1 MGTQGMK
8 VASGGTVQFNNRHE
22 AGVLLAR
29 QIPVAKFN
37 SGKLRVLALPRGG
50 VPVAVPIAQKL
61 KVPLELCLVR
71 KIGSPRNPEFAL
83 GALVE
88 EGTLFLNPG
97 WEGMITAS
105 ELRDERDRENSRMD
119 EQKKLYRSG
128 GGLPDCRGYT
138 VILVDDGMA
147 TGATMRAVIRALKVQ
162 GALELIVAV
171 PVTSDSAGD
180 AVRAEGA
187 NLIALVES
195 DLLQS
200 VGQWYRDFSQVEDE
214 EVVSCLAPAPVPEV
228 ERNPSNGLRKMIH
241 TLADLLQPM
250 ERDEDLAP
258 LVRHFRDR
266 KVVMLGES
274 THGTS
279 EFYRIRDRLTRILIG
294 LEGFSFV
301 AFEGDWPELARLH
314 RYVRDGKGRS
324 ARAVMQGFRRWPNWM
339 WSNREMA
346 DFIEGLRQSDSLRSA
361 GIHGLDLYS
370 LFESMERVLEYVKTV
385 NPFLSNALRRRYACF
400 DPYERDEIAYA
411 RSLRRIPEGC
421 AAEAVAN
428 LEEVLKL
435 RLQHLEQDEDW
446 FDATQNARIVVNAEN
461 YYRALLNGDAASWNV
476 RDSHMLDTLDL
487 LIEKSERDGRGGKGV
502 VWAHNTHVGDYRAT
516 DMEEEGYVNL
526 GGLARKLLGE
536 SEVGLIGLG
545 TWTGRTLAAST
556 WGGREQSVALPP
568 APHGTLE
575 ACFHEALRIRKMR
588 QGFVIPG
595 PAEREALAEMIG
607 HRAVGVV
614 ASPHQ
619 EGRSTY
625 VPTSFSRRYDAFIF
639 IDETTALNSLHAPI
653 GTGLFPGTWPGG
665 T

>member
-1 MGTQGMK
+1 MK
-8 VASGGTVQFNNRHE
+8 VASCPAVQFINRHE

-29 QIPVAKFN
+29 QIPGAKFE
-37 SGKLRVLALPRGG
+37 KQKTRVLALPRGG
-50 VPVAVPIAQKL
+50 VPVAAPIARKL
-61 KVPLELCLVR
+61 RVPLELCLVR
-71 KIGSPRNPEFAL
+71 KIGSPRNPEFAV

-88 EGTLFLNPG
+88 DGTLFLNPG
-97 WEGMITAS
+97 WEVAISAP
-105 ELRDERDRENSRMD
+105 ELRDERDRENARIE
-119 EQKKLYRSG
+119 EQKNLYRSG
-128 GGLPDCRGYT
+128 GGLPDCLGYT
-138 VILVDDGMA
+138 VVLVDDGMA
-147 TGATMRAVIRALKVQ
+147 TGATMCAAVRALKQ
-162 GALELIVAV
+162 LGALEVVVAV
-171 PVTSDSAGD
+171 PVCSDAAGD
-180 AVRAEGA
+180 AVRSEGA
-187 NLIALVES
+187 GLIALVES
-195 DLLQS
+195 DHLMS

-214 EVVSCLAPAPVPEV
+214 EVVSLLESEPPPP
-228 ERNPSNGLRKMIH
+228 PSSHPGNGLRKMVH

-258 LVRHFRDR
+258 LVHHFRDR
-266 KVVMLGES
+266 KIVMLGES

-314 RYVRDGKGRS
+314 RYVRQGKGRS
-324 ARAVMQGFRRWPNWM
+324 ARAVMQGFKRWPNWM
-339 WSNREMA
+339 WANREMA
-346 DFIEGLRQSDSLRSA
+346 DFVEGLRNSDALRSA
-361 GIHGLDLYS
+361 GVHGLDLYS
-370 LFESMERVLEYVKTV
+370 LFESMDRVLDYVKSV
-385 NPFLSNALRRRYACF
+385 NPFLANALKRRYACF

-428 LEEVLKL
+428 LEEVLKM
-435 RLQHLEQDEDW
+435 RLQDIERDEDW

-476 RDSHMLDTLDL
+476 RDSHMVDTLDL
-487 LIEKSERDGRGGKGV
+487 LIEKSEQDGRGGKGV

-516 DMEEEGYVNL
+516 DMEDEGYVNL
-526 GGLARKLLGE
+526 GGLARRLYGD
-536 SEVGLIGLG
+536 SAVGLIGIG
-545 TWTGRTLAAST
+545 TWSGKTLAAST
-556 WGGREQSVALPP
+556 WGGREQAVSLPP

-575 ACFHEALRIRKMR
+575 ACFHEALKIRRMR

-595 PAEREALAEMIG
+595 PAEREALAEVIG

-614 ASPHQ
+614 APPHQ

-639 IDETTALNSLHAPI
+639 IDETTALNSLHAPV
-653 GTGLFPGTWPGG
+653 GTGLFPGTWPAG

>member
-1 MGTQGMK
+1 MK
-8 VASGGTVQFNNRHE
+8 VALIPVVQFNNRHE

-29 QIPVAKFN
+29 QIPGAKYE
-37 SGKLRVLALPRGG
+37 KEKTRVLALPRGG
-50 VPVAVPIAQKL
+50 VPVAGPIARKL
-61 KVPLELCLVR
+61 RVPLELCLVR
-71 KIGSPRNPEFAL
+71 KIGSPRNPEFAV

-88 EGTLFLNPG
+88 DGTCFLNPG
-97 WEGMITAS
+97 WESGITAS
-105 ELRDERDRENSRMD
+105 ELRDERGRESARIE

-128 GGLPDCRGYT
+128 QSLPDCQGYT

-147 TGATMRAVIRALKVQ
+147 TGATMCAAVRALKRL
-162 GALELIVAV
+162 GAHEVVVAV
-171 PVTSDSAGD
+171 PVCSDQAGD
-180 AVRAEGA
+180 AVRSEGA
-187 NLIALVES
+187 SLIALVES
-195 DLLQS
+195 DHLMS
-200 VGQWYRDFSQVEDE
+200 VGQWYRDFSQVRDE
-214 EVVSCLAPAPVPEV
+214 EVVSLLEPE
-228 ERNPSNGLRKMIH
+228 RSQQPSSHPGDGLRKMVH

-258 LVRHFRDR
+258 LVQHFRNR

-279 EFYRIRDRLTRILIG
+279 EFYRIRDRLTRILLG

-301 AFEGDWPELARLH
+301 AFEGDWPELSRLH
-314 RYVRDGKGRS
+314 RYVRHGKGRS

-339 WSNREMA
+339 WANREMA
-346 DFIEGLRQSDSLRSA
+346 DFIEGLRHSEPLRSA
-361 GIHGLDLYS
+361 GVHGLDLYS
-370 LFESMERVLEYVKTV
+370 LFESMDQVLEYVKSV

-421 AAEAVAN
+421 AAEVVAN

-487 LIEKSERDGRGGKGV
+487 LLEKSERDGRGGKGV

-526 GGLARKLLGE
+526 GGLARRLYGE
-536 SEVGLIGLG
+536 SEVGLIGMG

-575 ACFHEALRIRKMR
+575 ACFHEALRIRKMK

-595 PAEREALAEMIG
+595 PAEREALSEVIG

-614 ASPHQ
+614 APPHQ

-639 IDETTALNSLHAPI
+639 IDETTALNSLHAPV
-653 GTGLFPGTWPGG
+653 GTGLFPGTWPAG

>member
-1 MGTQGMK
+1 M
-8 VASGGTVQFNNRHE
+8 
-22 AGVLLAR
+22 AR
-29 QIPVAKFN
+29 QIPVAKFEK
-37 SGKLRVLALPRGG
+37 GKTRVLALPRGG
-50 VPVAVPIAQKL
+50 VPVAVPIARKL

-71 KIGSPRNPEFAL
+71 KIGSPRNPEFAV

-88 EGTLFLNPG
+88 DGTLFLNPG
-97 WEGMITAS
+97 WEEGITPR
-105 ELRDERDRENSRMD
+105 ELRDERERENSRID
-119 EQKKLYRSG
+119 EQKKRYRSG
-128 GGLPDCRGYT
+128 GELPDCRGYS
-138 VILVDDGMA
+138 VVLVDDGMA
-147 TGATMRAVIRALKVQ
+147 TGATMRAAVRAIKLR
-162 GALELIVAV
+162 GATEVVVAV
-171 PVTSDSAGD
+171 PVCSDSAGD
-180 AVRAEGA
+180 AVRSEGST
-187 NLIALVES
+187 LISLVES
-195 DLLQS
+195 DQLMS
-200 VGQWYRDFSQVEDE
+200 VGQWYRDFLQVEDE
-214 EVVSCLAPAPVPEV
+214 EVLACLENETRAEPVSEPEHH
-228 ERNPSNGLRKMIH
+228 PFNGLRKMIH

-258 LVRHFRDR
+258 LVRHFRDC

-279 EFYRIRDRLTRILIG
+279 EFYRIRDRLTRILLG

-301 AFEGDWPELARLH
+301 AFEGDWPELSRLH
-314 RYVRDGKGRS
+314 RYVRHGKGRS

-339 WSNREMA
+339 WANREMA
-346 DFIEGLRQSDSLRSA
+346 DFIEGLRQSDAMRSA

-370 LFESMERVLEYVKTV
+370 LFESMDRVLEYVKSV

-421 AAEAVAN
+421 ASEAVAN
-428 LEEVLKL
+428 LEDVLKL
-435 RLQHLEQDEDW
+435 RLQHLEQDDDG

-487 LIEKSERDGRGGKGV
+487 LLEKSERDRRGGKGV

-536 SEVGLIGLG
+536 SSVGLIGLG
-545 TWTGRTLAAST
+545 TWTGKTLAAST
-556 WGGREQSVALPP
+556 WGGREQAIALPP

-595 PAEREALAEMIG
+595 PADREALSEVIG

-614 ASPHQ
+614 APPHQ

-625 VPTSFSRRYDAFIF
+625 VPTCFSRRYDAFIF
-639 IDETTALNSLHAPI
+639 IDETTALNSLHAPV
-653 GTGLFPGTWPGG
+653 GTGLIPGTWPAG

>member
-1 MGTQGMK
+1 MW
-8 VASGGTVQFNNRHE
+8 SVQFNNRHE

-29 QIPVAKFN
+29 QIPVAKFEK
-37 SGKLRVLALPRGG
+37 GRTRVLALPRGG
-50 VPVAVPIAQKL
+50 VPVAAPIAQKL

-71 KIGSPRNPEFAL
+71 KIGSPRNPEFAV

-88 EGTLFLNPG
+88 DGTLFLNPG
-97 WEGMITAS
+97 WEGGITPP
-105 ELRDERDRENSRMD
+105 ELREERERENSRI
-119 EQKKLYRSG
+119 EVQKKLYRSG
-128 GGLPDCRGYT
+128 GELPDCRGYS
-138 VILVDDGMA
+138 VVLVDDGMA
-147 TGATMRAVIRALKVQ
+147 TGATMRAAVRALKLR
-162 GALELIVAV
+162 GATEVVVAV
-171 PVTSDSAGD
+171 PVCSDSAGD
-180 AVRAEGA
+180 AVRSEGA
-187 NLIALVES
+187 ILITLVES
-195 DLLQS
+195 DQLMS

-214 EVVSCLAPAPVPEV
+214 EVMSFLAPEPSPEP
-228 ERNPSNGLRKMIH
+228 ERSPGNGLRKIIH

-258 LVRHFRDR
+258 LVQRFRAC

-279 EFYRIRDRLTRILIG
+279 EFYRIRDRLTRILLG

-301 AFEGDWPELARLH
+301 AFEGDWPELSRLH
-314 RYVRDGKGRS
+314 RYVRHGKGRS

-346 DFIEGLRQSDSLRSA
+346 DFIEGLRQSDSMKSA

-370 LFESMERVLEYVKTV
+370 LFESMDRVLEYVKSV
-385 NPFLSNALRRRYACF
+385 NPFLANALRRRYACF

-421 AAEAVAN
+421 AAEAVTN

-487 LIEKSERDGRGGKGV
+487 LLEKSERDGRGGKGV

-516 DMEEEGYVNL
+516 DMEDEGYVNL

-536 SEVGLIGLG
+536 SSVGLIGLG
-545 TWTGRTLAAST
+545 TWKGKTLASST
-556 WGGREQSVALPP
+556 WGGSEQAVTLPP

-595 PAEREALAEMIG
+595 PAEREALAEVIG

-614 ASPHQ
+614 APTHQ

-639 IDETTALNSLHAPI
+639 IDETTALNSLHAPV
-653 GTGLFPGTWPGG
+653 GTGLFPGTWPAG